1 MPSLST
7 LRQVEAPCLSA
18 APAGA
23 SPDATLAA
31 MGWTSEFRT
40 STARRSG
47 ALMAAALNPAANP
60 PAGGVA
66 RARGRPAWRSTF
78 GGTSKVWGVLG
89 GAQAALEEAAFLSAA
104 SARPSRVANCAS
116 AALRSS
122 RLKTWPSGY
131 QAVQKSVDAWCS
143 YILKP
148 PPGMTA
154 NVSD

>member
-1 MPSLST
+1 
-7 LRQVEAPCLSA
+7 
-18 APAGA
+18 
-23 SPDATLAA
+23 

-40 STARRSG
+40 SMGRRSG
-47 ALMAAALNPAANP
+47 ALMAAVLNPAAKP
-60 PAGGVA
+60 AAAGGVA

-89 GAQAALEEAAFLSAA
+89 GAQAAFDEAAFLSAG

-131 QAVQKSVDAWCS
+131 QAVQESLDAE
-143 YILKP
+143 I
-148 PPGMTA
+148 
-154 NVSD
+154 